1 MDLQTCLKKMEL
13 VQVLNF
19 ATADEDGAPQVR
31 NISAIHYEPDAL
43 YFFTARGK
51 EFCRKLLR
59 DGRVQV
65 SCYTRFKE
73 SIRLSGKAVPVP
85 DDEQIKWRDKIFEE
99 QPYLENVY
107 PKDTKNIGIIFVI
120 KGFTVEYF
128 NLGVNPI
135 FREVYECGATAKPK
149 GFIVNEDCIGC
160 KTCVSVC
167 LQRAIEMLD
176 GRANIRQQNC
186 LHCGNCFENC
196 PVQAIVRRY
205 HNGIIRAYE
214 IPPFDQKV
222 F

>member
-1 MDLQTCLKKMEL
+1 MPPLMR
-13 VQVLNF
+13 
-19 ATADEDGAPQVR
+19 TALR
-31 NISAIHYEPDAL
+31 KFAIHYEPDAL

-51 EFCRKLLR
+51 EFCRQLLR

-149 GFIVNEDCIGC
+149 GFLVNEDCIGC
-160 KTCVSVC
+160 ETCVSVC
-167 LQRAIEMLD
+167 PQRAIYMQD
-176 GRANIRQQNC
+176 SRANIRQQNC

-196 PVQAIVRRY
+196 PVQAIVRR
-205 HNGIIRAYE
+205 
-214 IPPFDQKV
+214 
-222 F
+222 

>member
-1 MDLQTCLKKMEL
+1 M
-13 VQVLNF
+13 
-19 ATADEDGAPQVR
+19 
-31 NISAIHYEPDAL
+31 
-43 YFFTARGK
+43 
-51 EFCRKLLR
+51 
-59 DGRVQV
+59 
-65 SCYTRFKE
+65 
-73 SIRLSGKAVPVP
+73 IRLSGKAVPVP

-149 GFIVNEDCIGC
+149 GFIVTEDCIGC
-160 KTCVSVC
+160 ETCVSVC
-167 LQRAIEMLD
+167 PQRAIDMQD

-196 PVQAIVRRY
+196 PVQAIVRR
-205 HNGIIRAYE
+205 
-214 IPPFDQKV
+214 
-222 F
+222 

>member
-1 MDLQTCLKKMEL
+1 MDLQTCLKKLEL

-19 ATADEDGAPQVR
+19 ATVDEDGAPQVR

-51 EFCRKLLR
+51 EFCRQLLR

-85 DDEQIKWRDKIFEE
+85 DDEQIKWRDKIFED

-107 PKDTKNIGIIFVI
+107 PGDTKNIGIIFVI
-120 KGFTVEYF
+120 KGFSIEYF

-135 FREVYECGATAKPK
+135 FREVYEVGAAVKPK
-149 GFIVNEDCIGC
+149 GFIVGNDCIGC
-160 KTCVSVC
+160 ETCVGVC
-167 LQRAIEMLD
+167 PQRAIDMTD
-176 GRANIRQQNC
+176 GKAVIRQENC

-196 PVQAIVRRY
+196 PAGAIARR
-205 HNGIIRAYE
+205 
-214 IPPFDQKV
+214 
-222 F
+222 